1 MRKWTDKDI
10 EVEEAIIKAEGDGT
24 ALKASAEPEPVCPI
38 CNGTGSEAADV
49 EEFLA
54 YVQERNPQLR
64 GELGQATSIAFSD
77 RIETALLTVTFSSDS
92 FAHLFHV
99 GQRSRKNLEA
109 LLERI
114 VPEPVEVRV
123 ILDAPPIHGS
133 LDAESERKEARGE

>member
-1 MRKWTDKDI
+1 MSLTDKDI

-38 CNGTGSEAADV
+38 CNGTGSGAADV
-49 EEFLA
+49 GEFLA

-109 LLERI
+109 LLEEC
-114 VPEPVEVRV
+114 PEPVEVHI
-123 ILDAPPIHGS
+123 ILDEPPIKGS